1 MINAVFGGGSMEEWF
16 DYGGDPHHFRAVV
29 NITEMEIKPGA
40 IQEFIRIISS
50 VKRLSSWLDEIRFY
64 LTPAKSW
71 ATAGGAFTGS
81 LEKDTAAVFPPPL
94 ELPGGRFTT
103 IAGGGLT
110 GSWSK
115 NTATIQAPELIK
127 PGGRVAVIA
136 GGAFTGSR
144 RKDTA
149 TVTHPPLTK
158 PEGRAATM
166 VRAGYIGACQLTTA
180 HINTRGAGEVPAG
193 KAATGGAAGVFHTYQ
208 RITREVK
215 IYGTLERRRS
225 NQ

>member
-1 MINAVFGGGSMEEWF
+1 MI
-16 DYGGDPHHFRAVV
+16 
-29 NITEMEIKPGA
+29 T
-40 IQEFIRIISS
+40 
-50 VKRLSSWLDEIRFY
+50 
-64 LTPAKSW
+64 
-71 ATAGGAFTGS
+71 
-81 LEKDTAAVFPPPL
+81 
-94 ELPGGRFTT
+94 
-103 IAGGGLT
+103 
-110 GSWSK
+110 
-115 NTATIQAPELIK
+115 
-127 PGGRVAVIA
+127 

-149 TVTHPPLTK
+149 TVTHPPMTK

-166 VRAGYIGACQLTTA
+166 VRAGYIGACQLTPA

-208 RITREVK
+208 RITKEVK

>member
-1 MINAVFGGGSMEEWF
+1 MLFRSRPPGGSS
-16 DYGGDPHHFRAVV
+16 G
-29 NITEMEIKPGA
+29 
-40 IQEFIRIISS
+40 
-50 VKRLSSWLDEIRFY
+50 
-64 LTPAKSW
+64 
-71 ATAGGAFTGS
+71 
-81 LEKDTAAVFPPPL
+81 
-94 ELPGGRFTT
+94 GGRFTA

-127 PGGRVAVIA
+127 PGGRVAMIA

-149 TVTHPPLTK
+149 AVTHPPLAR
-158 PEGRAATM
+158 PEGRTAAA
-166 VRAGYIGACQLTTA
+166 VRAGYIGACERTRA
-180 HINTRGAGEVPAG
+180 NINTRGAGEVPAG

-225 NQ
+225 YQ